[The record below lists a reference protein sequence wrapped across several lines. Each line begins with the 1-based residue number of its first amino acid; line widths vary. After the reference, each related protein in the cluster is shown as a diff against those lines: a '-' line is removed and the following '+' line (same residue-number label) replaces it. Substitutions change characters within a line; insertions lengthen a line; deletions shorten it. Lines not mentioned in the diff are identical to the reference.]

1 MLRLST
7 CLFKDPLPKS
17 PVYSNWSAV
26 KGPSKHHL
34 PSFHNSPAGVLR
46 ACLRMVIV
54 RIVATSQMYE
64 RDGNL
69 TLFNAGPFSFRQRF
83 LLDPPVFCDN
93 SKKKKKKLKPL
104 SVVQKKWGERI
115 HVICTKK
122 LFSRFSPVVLLS
134 FFHSCSFVAEWT
146 TIAAITE
153 DKDVL
158 SRGCEWCWSHRR
170 GQTINLQLWLD
181 VPLAKIFKLCTRNKS
196 TAVACMNVRACV
208 RVWTCARAGGK

>member
-1 MLRLST
+1 MKEMEILL
-7 CLFKDPLPKS
+7 CL
-17 PVYSNWSAV
+17 
-26 KGPSKHHL
+26 
-34 PSFHNSPAGVLR
+34 
-46 ACLRMVIV
+46 M
-54 RIVATSQMYE
+54 
-64 RDGNL
+64 RDL
-69 TLFNAGPFSFRQRF
+69 LVSDRDFSWIHQCF
-83 LLDPPVFCDN
+83 VTTA
-93 SKKKKKKLKPL
+93 KKKKK
-104 SVVQKKWGERI
+104 
-115 HVICTKK
+115 TKTTVSSTEK
-122 LFSRFSPVVLLS
+122 MRWENTCHMYKEALLS
-134 FFHSCSFVAEWT
+134 FQPSSPLEFLAFFHSCSFVAEWT

>member
-1 MLRLST
+1 MEILL
-7 CLFKDPLPKS
+7 CLIQDLLVS
-17 PVYSNWSAV
+17 D
-26 KGPSKHHL
+26 
-34 PSFHNSPAGVLR
+34 
-46 ACLRMVIV
+46 
-54 RIVATSQMYE
+54 
-64 RDGNL
+64 RDSSWICQCFV
-69 TLFNAGPFSFRQRF
+69 TTA
-83 LLDPPVFCDN
+83 
-93 SKKKKKKLKPL
+93 KKKKLKPL
-104 SVVQKKWGERI
+104 SVVQKKWGERMN
-115 HVICTKK
+115 VICTKK

-208 RVWTCARAGGK
+208 RVWTRAWGEIVVHSAPRIQWRLRIEGEMLSSRST